1 MSRCQPWRRGP
12 MLARL
17 QWICPVSREL
27 TPAGHRGPLTGSRRR
42 ASLSHNVRDSHNN
55 PPGTRRAHYGQ
66 RPSAVARQNGLVRL
80 SGPPANQRRPRYQ
93 QVVKFIAK
101 DVEQSHSAKA
111 SAPGETRSRYNALKC
126 ACKCVCLR
134 AIAVGPAS
142 PSLRIA
148 GDVAASGGRWPLSP
162 PAAARRGQERRD
174 KAQRGQ

>member
-55 PPGTRRAHYGQ
+55 PPGTRRAHHGQ
-66 RPSAVARQNGLVRL
+66 RPSAVARPNGLVRL

-111 SAPGETRSRYNALKC
+111 SAPGETPSRYNALQMRLQM
-126 ACKCVCLR
+126 CLLTGHRCR
-134 AIAVGPAS
+134 ARELFPTHC
-142 PSLRIA
+142 
-148 GDVAASGGRWPLSP
+148 W
-162 PAAARRGQERRD
+162 RRGRQRGALAVITSSGRQERPGEAR
-174 KAQRGQ
+174 